1 MQESCDNIE
10 VRLLLAIYN
19 SVAKDE
25 MYTVHLCYERG
36 DLVAEKAVHKKY
48 QKELEKIRTDLARLG
63 YAPNFS
69 RVIIDGEYS
78 YALYKLKELEI

>member
-1 MQESCDNIE
+1 MQETCDNIE

-25 MYTVHLCYERG
+25 MYAAHLCYERG
-36 DLVAEKAVHKKY
+36 DLIAEKAVYRKY

-78 YALYKLKELEI
+78 YALYKLKKLEI

>member
-1 MQESCDNIE
+1 MQETCDNIE

-25 MYTVHLCYERG
+25 MYAVHLCYERG
-36 DLVAEKAVHKKY
+36 DLIAEKAVHKKY

-63 YAPNFS
+63 YTPNFS
-69 RVIIDGEYS
+69 RVIIDSEYS
-78 YALYKLKELEI
+78 YALYKLKKLEI

>member
-1 MQESCDNIE
+1 MQETCDNIE

-25 MYTVHLCYERG
+25 MYAAHLCYERG
-36 DLVAEKAVHKKY
+36 DLIAEKAVYRKY

-69 RVIIDGEYS
+69 RIIIDGEYS
-78 YALYKLKELEI
+78 YALYKLKKLEI

>member
-1 MQESCDNIE
+1 MKE
-10 VRLLLAIYN
+10 VILLLRKPSI
-19 SVAKDE
+19 
-25 MYTVHLCYERG
+25 
-36 DLVAEKAVHKKY
+36 KKY

-78 YALYKLKELEI
+78 YALYKLKKLEI